1 MVGGEGAM
9 EAAAT
14 AGWVTRRARAG
25 HASRREETQTSDDIE
40 HRPSHRG

>member
-9 EAAAT
+9 EAATT
-14 AGWVTRRARAG
+14 AGGVTRRARG
-25 HASRREETQTSDDIE
+25 GRASRHEETQTSDDIG